1 MKKRKMSGSGRP
13 EDTLPPPD
21 FGGDVDLTGVDIS
34 QLSEAELEAL
44 TAPQYASAEGDFAD
58 TPSEMTPDMS
68 SLAGAIGA
76 SAGMDEMESVEIPEP
91 EMDELLAELL
101 AQEPSMEMAADLPA
115 EMDLAS
121 MPELPA
127 EPELEAVLAESLDIP
142 APEMI
147 AEAAPEPVV
156 EAAPEPQFAP
166 SPDAFMA
173 EEPME
178 ALIPEPEMPAA
189 LLAGGLEEP
198 VIAEPDSLEP
208 EALEME
214 ALPTPAA
221 EPIHEPVHEPTPA
234 PVHLFSEQLVPEVAE
249 PLEERVAPLAAAM
262 VEVELPAEPAPPQPA
277 LETVVRSID
286 QALQSA
292 PPVASVAEPTT
303 PVHHHK
309 QFSQLDDYVVF
320 TLAGTDYAVPV
331 RDVAEIGRIPS
342 ITRLPNVP
350 DFIRG
355 ITNLRG
361 EVVPVLSLPVLLG
374 LQDAPA
380 TARGRVL
387 FLQPREKVSSTGLV
401 VDEVKG
407 IQRIQSQQ
415 LEQVT
420 GLVDDK
426 VTSVL
431 RGVHGRGDRLLNVLD
446 LEQLFHLQ
454 EFQQLESR

>member
-1 MKKRKMSGSGRP
+1 MRKRKKTGSGRP
-13 EDTLPPPD
+13 DDPQAPDMPTGEMNLPAI
-21 FGGDVDLTGVDIS
+21 DIS
-34 QLSEAELEAL
+34 NLSEAELEAL
-44 TAPQYASAEGDFAD
+44 TAPEAEFAAAGIDPSEAPDPTIEFSAE
-58 TPSEMTPDMS
+58 
-68 SLAGAIGA
+68 AIETA
-76 SAGMDEMESVEIPEP
+76 ALEAMDAVEIPEP

-101 AQEPSMEMAADLPA
+101 AQEPSLDMAPDSV
-115 EMDLAS
+115 D
-121 MPELPA
+121 ELPVEVPAGMEVSASA
-127 EPELEAVLAESLDIP
+127 EPVAEP
-142 APEMI
+142 FPEPSWTI
-147 AEAAPEPVV
+147 PEPVF
-156 EAAPEPQFAP
+156 EASAGTEEHAAP
-166 SPDAFMA
+166 PDEVFDT
-173 EEPME
+173 PV
-178 ALIPEPEMPAA
+178 PEPEMPAIFA
-189 LLAGGLEEP
+189 MAAGNEDQLLAETVPLQPEPVELEALAEAVAEPAEFAIQAFADERVELASEPVPPEPVAAAPLEEP
-198 VIAEPDSLEP
+198 V
-208 EALEME
+208 EA
-214 ALPTPAA
+214 P
-221 EPIHEPVHEPTPA
+221 
-234 PVHLFSEQLVPEVAE
+234 
-249 PLEERVAPLAAAM
+249 

-277 LETVVRSID
+277 LEAVVRSID
-286 QALQSA
+286 RALETA
-292 PPVASVAEPTT
+292 PPVVSVAESAAPA
-303 PVHHHK
+303 HHHK

-426 VTSVL
+426 VTAVL

>member
-1 MKKRKMSGSGRP
+1 VIEAAVP
-13 EDTLPPPD
+13 EPEFVALSAPEPP
-21 FGGDVDLTGVDIS
+21 
-34 QLSEAELEAL
+34 SEQLEAL
-44 TAPQYASAEGDFAD
+44 
-58 TPSEMTPDMS
+58 
-68 SLAGAIGA
+68 
-76 SAGMDEMESVEIPEP
+76 
-91 EMDELLAELL
+91 LL
-101 AQEPSMEMAADLPA
+101 
-115 EMDLAS
+115 
-121 MPELPA
+121 
-127 EPELEAVLAESLDIP
+127 
-142 APEMI
+142 
-147 AEAAPEPVV
+147 
-156 EAAPEPQFAP
+156 
-166 SPDAFMA
+166 
-173 EEPME
+173 
-178 ALIPEPEMPAA
+178 EPEMPAE
-189 LLAGGLEEP
+189 LLAAPAEEPAPAELQIAEPELLEPETLELASFAAPVPEPNTEPVHLVAESFVPETPDPVEEP
-198 VIAEPDSLEP
+198 V
-208 EALEME
+208 
-214 ALPTPAA
+214 
-221 EPIHEPVHEPTPA
+221 
-234 PVHLFSEQLVPEVAE
+234 
-249 PLEERVAPLAAAM
+249 VAPLAAVPAPL
-262 VEVELPAEPAPPQPA
+262 EVELPVEPAPPQPA

-286 QALQSA
+286 KALESA
-292 PPVASVAEPTT
+292 PPVASVAETAA

-320 TLAGTDYAVPV
+320 SLAGTDYAVPV

-387 FLQPREKVSSTGLV
+387 FLQPRERVSSTGLV

-454 EFQQLESR
+454 EFQQLEVR

>member
-1 MKKRKMSGSGRP
+1 MSRRKNNG
-13 EDTLPPPD
+13 ELPPDDQQPD
-21 FGGDVDLTGVDIS
+21 IQGGEVDLAGLDIS
-34 QLSEAELEAL
+34 QLTESELEAL
-44 TAPQYASAEGDFAD
+44 TAP
-58 TPSEMTPDMS
+58 S
-68 SLAGAIGA
+68 SLMAEPLDAGAGA
-76 SAGMDEMESVEIPEP
+76 EEIEALDIPEP
-91 EMDELLAELL
+91 EMDDLLAELL
-101 AQEPSMEMAADLPA
+101 AQEPPMEMEMA
-115 EMDLAS
+115 
-121 MPELPA
+121 PEA
-127 EPELEAVLAESLDIP
+127 EPEPFIEAPAELDFALEPALEAVPEPEFVALADLDLP
-142 APEMI
+142 DEAL
-147 AEAAPEPVV
+147 AAP
-156 EAAPEPQFAP
+156 
-166 SPDAFMA
+166 
-173 EEPME
+173 
-178 ALIPEPEMPAA
+178 IPEPEMP
-189 LLAGGLEEP
+189 
-198 VIAEPDSLEP
+198 V
-208 EALEME
+208 
-214 ALPTPAA
+214 
-221 EPIHEPVHEPTPA
+221 
-234 PVHLFSEQLVPEVAE
+234 LFAVDAE
-249 PLEERVAPLAAAM
+249 PLLP
-262 VEVELPAEPAPPQPA
+262 EVEPSLPEPVALEAFAEDVAEAVELVPDEPAEPVLDAVVEASVEAAAPAPPAEVEIPAEPPPPQPA

-286 QALQSA
+286 QALEAA
-292 PPVASVAEPTT
+292 PPVASVAEPAA

-320 TLAGTDYAVPV
+320 ALSGTDYAVPV

-374 LQDAPA
+374 LQDVPA

-387 FLQPREKVSSTGLV
+387 FLQPRERVSSTGLV

>member
-1 MKKRKMSGSGRP
+1 MRKRKKNGSGRP
-13 EDTLPPPD
+13 DEPQMPEMPSGE
-21 FGGDVDLTGVDIS
+21 FDLSGVDIS
-34 QLSEAELEAL
+34 NLSEAELEAL
-44 TAPQYASAEGDFAD
+44 TAPQSALPAGGSDSPAPAPEASGPDEPLPAEAIDAFAL
-58 TPSEMTPDMS
+58 E
-68 SLAGAIGA
+68 A
-76 SAGMDEMESVEIPEP
+76 MESVEIPEP

-101 AQEPSMEMAADLPA
+101 AQEPALEMSADSP
-115 EMDLAS
+115 E
-121 MPELPA
+121 ELPVEA
-127 EPELEAVLAESLDIP
+127 PAIMELSASSDPL
-142 APEMI
+142 
-147 AEAAPEPVV
+147 PEPVA
-156 EAAPEPQFAP
+156 EPLPQPAAATPALEVSATAEELAA
-166 SPDAFMA
+166 SPD
-173 EEPME
+173 EPFE
-178 ALIPEPEMPAA
+178 TFIPEPEMPAVLA
-189 LLAGGLEEP
+189 MVSGNEDQLLAETLPLPQEP
-198 VIAEPDSLEP
+198 VELEALAEP
-208 EALEME
+208 
-214 ALPTPAA
+214 
-221 EPIHEPVHEPTPA
+221 
-234 PVHLFSEQLVPEVAE
+234 VAE
-249 PLEERVAPLAAAM
+249 PAEFAIEAFAQERVELASEPVPEPLAAAPVEEPVEAP

-277 LETVVRSID
+277 LEAVVQSID
-286 QALQSA
+286 KALETA
-292 PPVASVAEPTT
+292 PRVASVAESAA

-426 VTSVL
+426 VTAVL

>member
-1 MKKRKMSGSGRP
+1 MKKRKKSGSGRP
-13 EDTLPPPD
+13 EDTLTQPD

-44 TAPQYASAEGDFAD
+44 TAPQYAVEEEFAV

-68 SLAGAIGA
+68 ALAGAIGA
-76 SAGMDEMESVEIPEP
+76 SAGLEEMESVEIPEP

-101 AQEPSMEMAADLPA
+101 AQEPSMEMASDLPA
-115 EMDLAS
+115 ETDLAS
-121 MPELPA
+121 MPEFPA
-127 EPELEAVLAESLDIP
+127 EAVLEAAVVQSLDIP
-142 APEMI
+142 APDAV
-147 AEAAPEPVV
+147 AEAAAEPVV

-166 SPDAFMA
+166 
-173 EEPME
+173 EPIVYAADE
-178 ALIPEPEMPAA
+178 PLELIPEPEMPAA
-189 LLAGGLEEP
+189 LLADGLEEP
-198 VIAEPDSLEP
+198 MLVEPDSLEP

-214 ALPTPAA
+214 ALPTPTVEA
-221 EPIHEPVHEPTPA
+221 VHEPTPP
-234 PVHLFSEQLVPEVAE
+234 PVHLFSEQLVPEVSE
-249 PLEERVAPLAAAM
+249 PVEEPAALSAAAAL
-262 VEVELPAEPAPPQPA
+262 VEVEQPAEPAPPQPA

-286 QALQSA
+286 QALESA
-292 PPVASVAEPTT
+292 PPVASVAEPAA

-387 FLQPREKVSSTGLV
+387 FLQPRERVSSTGLV

>member
-1 MKKRKMSGSGRP
+1 MKKRKKSGSGRP
-13 EDTLPPPD
+13 EDTLTQPE

-44 TAPQYASAEGDFAD
+44 TAPQYAAVEEEFAD
-58 TPSEMTPDMS
+58 TPSEMTPDMNA
-68 SLAGAIGA
+68 LAGAIGA

-101 AQEPSMEMAADLPA
+101 AQEPSMEMAAELPA

-121 MPELPA
+121 IPELPD
-127 EPELEAVLAESLDIP
+127 EPSLEAAVAESLDIP
-142 APEMI
+142 APEMVT
-147 AEAAPEPVV
+147 EAAAEPAV

-166 SPDAFMA
+166 APIAYMA

-178 ALIPEPEMPAA
+178 AMIPEPEMPAA
-189 LLAGGLEEP
+189 LLADGLEEAI
-198 VIAEPDSLEP
+198 IAEPEAFEM

-214 ALPTPAA
+214 ALSTPTA
-221 EPIHEPVHEPTPA
+221 EPVHEPTPP
-234 PVHLFSEQLVPEVAE
+234 PVHLFSEQLVPEVPE
-249 PLEERVAPLAAAM
+249 PVEEPAAPLAAAAAT

-286 QALQSA
+286 QALESA
-292 PPVASVAEPTT
+292 PPVASVAEATT

-387 FLQPREKVSSTGLV
+387 FLQPRERVSSTGLV